1 LLPLLDELEE
11 RRLFDDVERAERDR
25 GVPDLDRVPLARLDD
40 PLPVVRRLPDFAVEP
55 VRFFVPDER
64 LPLELPERA
73 ALRLPCRERPAL
85 PPPSSWSSLSPI
97 SFLATPTAAGTATP
111 IAAPATTFLPVDI
124 PSVSLPSF
132 SFSPIST
139 FLS

>member
-1 LLPLLDELEE
+1 VE
-11 RRLFDDVERAERDR
+11 RRLLDDLERVDRD
-25 GVPDLDRVPLARLDD
+25 GDVPDLDRLPLARLDD
-40 PLPVVRRLPDFAVEP
+40 PLLVVRRLPDFAVEP

-64 LPLELPERA
+64 LRLELLERA
-73 ALRLPCRERPAL
+73 ALRPPCRERPAL
-85 PPPSSWSSLSPI
+85 PPPSSWPSPSPI

-124 PSVSLPSF
+124 PSFSLPSF